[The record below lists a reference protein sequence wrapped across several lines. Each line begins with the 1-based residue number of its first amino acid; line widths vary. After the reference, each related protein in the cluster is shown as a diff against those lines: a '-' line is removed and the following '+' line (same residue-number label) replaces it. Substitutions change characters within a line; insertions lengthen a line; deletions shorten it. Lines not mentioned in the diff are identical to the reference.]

1 MRYFLFFTA
10 CIIGS
15 FLFAQNDQN
24 WTITADEINPNEY
37 YGVTVA
43 NGMVGLV
50 TSPEPL
56 KVKDVVL
63 NGVFDTYSRGRVS
76 NILKGF
82 NFADLELDVQ
92 PAGIP
97 TQRQRMNG
105 SNVTN
110 MKQSLDMRYGTFTT
124 SFQNRDL
131 VKVKSDMISLR
142 HLAFTSLISMEV
154 TALKDVDIY
163 PSSVIRAPDI
173 LRDPKQYF
181 NTLDFPHVRIPMMT
195 SVAQSPTGKHTL
207 AASNSFIFED
217 KHDIPELMHQEWDYN
232 MHLTRWHISL
242 KAGETYTFHVVASEV
257 STEHY
262 SDPHNEAE
270 RLSLY
275 AMLEGYDRL
284 IKRHKEAWDKLWESD
299 IILEGDDAAQKA
311 IRFHL
316 YHLYAFTRA
325 GTAYSP
331 SPMGL
336 SGLGYNGHVF
346 WDTELWMYPP
356 LLVLHPELAESMME
370 YRYERLEMAKQNA
383 FAHGYQGAMYPWE
396 SDDEG
401 QEATPVWALTG
412 PYEHH
417 ISGCVSF
424 AAWQYY
430 QVTKDREWLATRG
443 YPMIEAVADFWVSR
457 VEKDDAGVCHIRN
470 VVGADE
476 WAENIDDNAFTNGV
490 AIKALQNAKKAAL
503 ALGKTAD
510 PAWAAIADC
519 IPILKLPNG
528 ATAEY
533 DGYQDTTIK
542 QADVNL
548 LAYPLGVI
556 TDPDQIK
563 KDLDFY
569 EPRMSPTGPAMGNA
583 VLSILHNRLGNTQKA
598 GELFDLAYKPNEI
611 PPFGVLAE
619 CPGCSNPYFATGAG
633 GFLQAVLMGFGGI
646 DITDEGIR
654 QLDSKLPARW
664 KSLTITGVGKDKHTL
679 VVR

>member
-1 MRYFLFFTA
+1 MRKIAFLLLSTIV
-10 CIIGS
+10 CSIS
-15 FLFAQNDQN
+15 FAQNDN
-24 WTITADEINPNEY
+24 WTITASEINPEQY
-37 YGVTVA
+37 YGVTAA

-50 TSPEPL
+50 TSPQPL

-82 NFADLELDVQ
+82 NFADLELDVR
-92 PAGIP
+92 PEGIP
-97 TQRQRMNG
+97 TQTQRINLD
-105 SNVTN
+105 NVED
-110 MKQSLDMRYGTFTT
+110 MKQTIDMRYGIFKT
-124 SFQNRDL
+124 SFTHRNM
-131 VKVKSDMISLR
+131 VEVKSEMMALR
-142 HLAFTSLISMEV
+142 HLPFTSLITLEV
-154 TALKDVDIY
+154 KALQDVDIF
-163 PSSVIRAPDI
+163 PSSKIIAPDI
-173 LRDPKQYF
+173 LRDPKQHFSIMDY
-181 NTLDFPHVRIPMMT
+181 PHVRIPLMT
-195 SVAQSPTGKHTL
+195 SVAKSPTGKHTL
-207 AASNSFIFED
+207 AACNSFIFED
-217 KHDIPELMHQEWDYN
+217 KHDIPELLHQEWDYN
-232 MHLTRWHISL
+232 MHFTRWKITL
-242 KAGETYTFHVVASEV
+242 KAGESYTFHVVGSEV

-270 RLSLY
+270 RLSVY

-284 IKRHKEAWDKLWESD
+284 ISRHKEAWDKLWESD
-299 IILEGDDAAQKA
+299 IVVEGDDEAQKA

-356 LLVLHPELAESMME
+356 LLVLHSDLAHSMLE

-383 FAHGYQGAMYPWE
+383 FAHGYKGAMYPWE

-430 QVTKDREWLATRG
+430 QVTQDREWLESRG
-443 YPMIEAVADFWVSR
+443 WPLMEAVADFWVSR
-457 VEKDDAGVCHIRN
+457 VEKDDEGLCHIRN

-490 AIKALQNAKKAAL
+490 AIKALENVVKAASI
-503 ALGKTAD
+503 LGKKVD
-510 PAWAAIADC
+510 PAWAETANC
-519 IPILKLPNG
+519 IPILKLDNG
-528 ATAEY
+528 VTAEY

-556 TDPDQIK
+556 TDKKQIK
-563 KDLDFY
+563 KELDYY
-569 EPRMSPTGPAMGNA
+569 EERMSPTGPAMGNA
-583 VLSILHNRLGNTQKA
+583 VLSILHNRLGNAKKA
-598 GELFDLAYKPNEI
+598 AELFDKAYKPNEI
-611 PPFGVLAE
+611 EPFGVLAE
-619 CPGCSNPYFATGAG
+619 CPGCSNPYFSTGAG
-633 GFLQAVLMGFGGI
+633 GFIQAVIMGFGGV

-654 QLDSKLPARW
+654 QIESSLPAHW
-664 KSLTITGVGKDKHTL
+664 KSLTIKGVGKDRETI